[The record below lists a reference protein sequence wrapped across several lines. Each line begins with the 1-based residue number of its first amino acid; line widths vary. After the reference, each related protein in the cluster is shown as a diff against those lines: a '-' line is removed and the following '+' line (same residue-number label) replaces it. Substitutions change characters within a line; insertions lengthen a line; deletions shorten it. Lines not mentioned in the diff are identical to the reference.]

1 MYHYSHG
8 IVNAVFQGWVLI
20 QIYVV
25 SLELKWYP
33 VETAFLAV
41 FYRTSSTSLFCSCGF
56 TNLLPFYEIV
66 VFQA

>member
-8 IVNAVFQGWVLI
+8 IESAVFQGWLFI

-33 VETAFLAV
+33 VETASLAEI
-41 FYRTSSTSLFCSCGF
+41 YRTSVKLFI
-56 TNLLPFYEIV
+56 P
-66 VFQA
+66 